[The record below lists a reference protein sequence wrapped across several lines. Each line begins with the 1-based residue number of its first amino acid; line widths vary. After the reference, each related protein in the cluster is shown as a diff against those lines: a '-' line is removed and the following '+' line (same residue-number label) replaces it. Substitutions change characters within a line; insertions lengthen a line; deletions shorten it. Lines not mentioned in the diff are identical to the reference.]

1 MTYEINAS
9 DATTEDLFLAYKAQ
23 QLVVRESIGWLWQA
37 GRATIARYDALGMQL
52 AGGDLLPLVSYHTA
66 KTSQLAGA
74 EQALY
79 EKIVELMT
87 MIEGVETAVPGL
99 FPGVVVG
106 VIKNGATADVS
117 SSDDTGEPANEEDV
131 P

>member
-1 MTYEINAS
+1 MTYEIDAS

-37 GRATIARYDALGMQL
+37 GRATIARYDALGMRL

-87 MIEGVETAVPGL
+87 MIEGVQTVVPGL
-99 FPGVVVG
+99 FPGVVG
-106 VIKNGATADVS
+106 VIKNGVTSDVS
-117 SSDDTGEPANEEDV
+117 SEDDTEEPANEEDV